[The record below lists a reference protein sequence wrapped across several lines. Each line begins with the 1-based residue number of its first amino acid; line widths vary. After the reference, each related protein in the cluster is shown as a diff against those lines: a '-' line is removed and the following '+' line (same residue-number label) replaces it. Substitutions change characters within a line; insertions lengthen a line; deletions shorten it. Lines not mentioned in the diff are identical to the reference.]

1 MSRIVTFY
9 SYKGGVGRTAALAN
23 IGVLLAR
30 RGKRVLMVD
39 CDLEAPGLDRY
50 FHPYV
55 SHPQPPNRGMIH
67 LLHEA
72 AQSPLAEWGA
82 HRITVTLPAVSKTE
96 AETVTLDLIGSG
108 SYATDYADRVRTFS
122 WDRFFENESGGAIL
136 DRWRDEWKKS
146 YDFVLFDS
154 RTGITDIGGVCTI
167 LLPDFLALVFSANN
181 QSFEG
186 ALAVVGAAQS
196 ARRNLGVPRPPLAV
210 LPILSRFD
218 RGDEVAEA
226 DQWLKRFSEELKP
239 FYDDWLPKRFKP
251 LQIIEL
257 TKVPYV
263 TLFSFGEK
271 LPVLTHGVSEP
282 QLPGYYYRNLARLL
296 ESDFRD
302 AASIIDPESVPGTRK
317 IFITHSSA
325 DDGFVRELR
334 EALADLGQE
343 MWTDSRQLKGGD
355 PLWLEVQHT
364 IEESSACVVVVSP
377 AALQSKWVGKELH
390 HALKI
395 RDERGNDQFPV
406 ILLSLDGTRLGV
418 LEGLFEEEPTYIP
431 VSSAPGGAT
440 AALHDILVAFGLRL
454 PTGRPP
460 VPQPPP
466 EPVAE
471 LVLELSD
478 LGFDEQ
484 DGVRRPAAR
493 ARLVYEPA
501 SAGQEKVVSEQMW
514 RLIAPLGPIEA
525 EELRWYLERWPVWP
539 NPLVADRARK
549 VEMNLIAWGQAL
561 HALALPPEHTANVL
575 QGWAGVGEGASRRFS
590 VTVDVA
596 LVAGA
601 SEAETIAA
609 REAATALLA
618 LPWELLH
625 NGDSFLFQGAR
636 PTRVRRRL
644 PNTRPL
650 PVQVVA
656 PPIRVLLITARP
668 EDESCSY
675 IDHRAS
681 SLPLVA
687 ATEELGEVLRLS
699 LLHPA
704 TYPALEAELARAQQA
719 GEPYHVVHFDGHG
732 VYDRRVGLGGLCFE
746 DPSDSHKL
754 TGRRHQTVYT
764 NQLGP
769 LLNDYRIPLVLLE
782 ACHSAQAEAG
792 AESVA
797 SELLQRGVASVVA
810 MSHSVLE
817 ETARRFVASFYPELA
832 RGQRVGQAMLA
843 AQRALHSD
851 PSRGQR
857 HGIGELTLADWF
869 VPVLYQEKYD
879 PQLFTATP
887 ALQTQED
894 LRERLRAR
902 LGEVPPE
909 PADTGFVG
917 RSRDLLA
924 LERLLRQERWAV
936 VRGQGGAGK
945 TALAAELARWLVRSQ
960 QVSRAAFVSVE
971 LCSHKDAVL
980 DALGR
985 QLVGADYSAA
995 KYDSPEE
1002 ALLSIERALREQPT
1016 LLVIDNMESLLLPPF
1031 IGTMPNLS
1039 EEANGELAAILHT
1052 LVRLNAKGDTRL
1064 VFTSREALP
1073 APFDADSQ
1081 RWELRQLGRS
1091 DAVALIERSLAAGE
1105 SSGAAG
1111 AGAGAAAL
1119 EARREEIEALVAAVQ
1134 GHARTLALLAP
1145 ELRRRGVAA
1154 TQAALVELMQQM
1166 QQQVAHLPA
1175 DDPRHREQS
1184 LFASVELTLR
1194 RLSAANR
1201 ERARLLGVFHGG
1213 VDLDVLRAMT
1223 GWEAAEVEGL
1233 AQELVGTGL
1242 ATANPHH
1249 HLSLN
1254 PALCP
1259 YLKATFSEEELQ
1271 ALTAGWLEAMAA
1283 YLGYLVGQQRSQNAE
1298 LAATLTLLELP
1309 NLFALLDRSQAVA
1322 DPETTIE
1329 RATSLYD
1336 LLQGL
1341 GKPRLMERVARVR
1354 EAAAAA
1360 LVEGPSHACFEAS
1373 RTRIEQ
1379 QLATGHLRE
1388 ALAGAQQLL
1397 QQVQAAGEEAYAGAD
1412 YDLAMAFV
1420 LMGRVL
1426 QTGGAAQQALPLLQ
1440 EASRRFEAIEHKR
1453 PGVGAERMASA
1464 CLTEQGDCLTALG
1477 RYDAA
1482 AATYEES
1489 IRRSEQGGDLREVAV
1504 SKGQLGTIRLKQ
1516 KRYDEA
1522 LEAYQ
1527 QARDTFSRLNEPGT
1541 VAIAWHQIGRVHQ
1554 EAGQPEAAEEAYNQ
1568 SLAIEVR
1575 LGNIVGQSRTL
1586 NQLGSLYDDVLGRP
1600 EDAVA
1605 FCLRAADNYVQI
1617 GDTANEG
1624 HTRSN
1629 LAGTLRKLHRFD
1641 EARQEIR
1648 RAIEC
1653 KAQFGHASESWNSWY
1668 ILAAIET
1675 ETGNIAAAAE
1685 AKGNAIASYLAY
1697 RRDGG
1702 ENHQPDGRISLAVT
1716 QALRSGEPA
1725 EAATLLQQRA
1735 ADPDAAGLL
1744 PFIGALQAVVAGS
1757 RDPALADQP
1766 ELDYTMAAEILL
1778 LIETLVGEQG

>member
-1 MSRIVTFY
+1 
-9 SYKGGVGRTAALAN
+9 
-23 IGVLLAR
+23 
-30 RGKRVLMVD
+30 
-39 CDLEAPGLDRY
+39 
-50 FHPYV
+50 
-55 SHPQPPNRGMIH
+55 MIH

-72 AQSPLAEWGA
+72 ALSPLAEWGA
-82 HRITVTLPAVSKTE
+82 HRITVTLPPLSKTE
-96 AETVTLDLIGSG
+96 TEPVTLDLISSG
-108 SYATDYADRVRTFS
+108 SYATDYADRVRRFS

-136 DRWRDEWKKS
+136 DRWRDEWKQS

-186 ALAVVGAAQS
+186 ALAVAGAAQA

-251 LQIIEL
+251 LQMIEL

-302 AASIIDPESVPGTRK
+302 AASIIDPESVPATRK

-325 DDGFVRELR
+325 DYGFVRELR

-343 MWTDSRQLKGGD
+343 MWFDSRQLKGGD
-355 PLWLEVQHT
+355 PLWLEIQHT
-364 IEESSACVVVVSP
+364 IEESSAYAVVVSP
-377 AALQSKWVGKELH
+377 AALQSKWVDKELR

-395 RDERGNDQFPV
+395 RDERGKGQFPV

-418 LEGLFEEEPTYIP
+418 LEGLFEEEPAYIP

-440 AALHDILVAFGLRL
+440 AALHEILVALGLRL
-454 PTGRPP
+454 PTDRPP
-460 VPQPPP
+460 VPQP

-478 LGFDEQ
+478 LAFHEQ

-501 SAGQEKVVSEQMW
+501 TAGQQEVVSDQSW

-539 NPLVADRARK
+539 NPLVADRARQL
-549 VEMNLIAWGQAL
+549 EANLIAWGKAL
-561 HALALPPEHTANVL
+561 HGAALPLQPTANVL
-575 QGWAGVGEGASRRFS
+575 QAWAGVAAGESRRFS
-590 VTVDVA
+590 VSVDDSP
-596 LVAGA
+596 LHGA
-601 SEAETIAA
+601 SEAEEKLAQ
-609 REAATALLA
+609 EAATALLA

-625 NGDSFLFQGAR
+625 NGDGFLFQGAR
-636 PTRVRRRL
+636 PTRVRRRRL
-644 PNTRPL
+644 PNKRTL
-650 PVQVVA
+650 AVPVLA

-668 EDESCSY
+668 EDESCGY
-675 IDHRAS
+675 HDHRAS
-681 SLPLVA
+681 ALPLLA
-687 ATEELGEVLRLS
+687 ATEELGDVLRLT

-754 TGRRHQTVYT
+754 TERRHQILHT

-782 ACHSAQAEAG
+782 ACQSAQADAG
-792 AESVA
+792 GESVA

-810 MSHSVLE
+810 MSHSVLV
-817 ETARRFVASFYPELA
+817 ETARRFVTAFYTELA

-843 AQRALHSD
+843 GQRALHSD

-857 HGIGELTLADWF
+857 YGIGELTLADWF
-869 VPVLYQEKYD
+869 VPVLYQEKDD

-887 ALQTQED
+887 APQTQED
-894 LRERLRAR
+894 LRSRLRAR

-909 PADTGFVG
+909 PAETGFVG

-936 VRGQGGAGK
+936 VRGQGGEGK

-960 QVSRAAFVSVE
+960 QVRRAAFVSVE

-995 KYDSPEE
+995 KYENPEQ
-1002 ALLSIERALREQPT
+1002 ALQPIERALREQPT
-1016 LLVIDNMESLLLPPF
+1016 LLVIDNMESLLLPPY
-1031 IGTMPNLS
+1031 IGTLPKHS
-1039 EEANGELAAILHT
+1039 EELDGELAAILHI
-1052 LVRLNAKGDTRL
+1052 LARLNAKGDTRL

-1073 APFDADSQ
+1073 APFDANSQ
-1081 RWELRQLGRS
+1081 RWELRQLGKG

-1105 SSGAAG
+1105 SSGAPG
-1111 AGAGAAAL
+1111 AGAGGAAL
-1119 EARREEIEALVAAVQ
+1119 EARREEIEALVDAVQ

-1154 TQAALVELMQQM
+1154 TQADLVELMQQM
-1166 QQQVAHLPA
+1166 QRQVAQLPA
-1175 DDPRHREQS
+1175 DDPRRREQS
-1184 LFASVELTLR
+1184 LFASVELSLR

-1201 ERARLLGVFHGG
+1201 ERTRVLGVFHGG
-1213 VDLDVLRAMT
+1213 VDLDLLRTMT
-1223 GWEAAEVEGL
+1223 GWEPAEVEGL

-1242 ATANPHH
+1242 ATANPYN
-1249 HLSLN
+1249 HLCLN
-1254 PALCP
+1254 PVLCP
-1259 YLKATFSEEELQ
+1259 YLKANLSEEELQ
-1271 ALTAGWLEAMAA
+1271 VLTAGWLEAMAT
-1283 YLGYLVGQQRSQNAE
+1283 YLNYLYQQQSQNTE

-1309 NLFALLDRSQAVA
+1309 NLFALLDRSLAAA
-1322 DPETTIE
+1322 DPETTID
-1329 RATSLYD
+1329 RATSLYS
-1336 LLQGL
+1336 LLQAL
-1341 GKPRLMERVARVR
+1341 GKPRLLERVARVH

-1360 LVEGPSHACFEAS
+1360 LGEGWSHARFQAS
-1373 RTRIEQ
+1373 LTRIEQ
-1379 QLATGHLRE
+1379 QLAAGQLRE

-1397 QQVQAAGEEAYAGAD
+1397 LQAQAEGEEAYAEAE
-1412 YDLAMAFV
+1412 YDLAMAYFS
-1420 LMGRVL
+1420 LGRVL
-1426 QTGGAAQQALPLLQ
+1426 KTGGGAQQCLPLLQ
-1440 EASRRFEAIEHKR
+1440 EAGQRFEAIANKR
-1453 PGVGAERMASA
+1453 PSVGAEGMASA
-1464 CLTEQGDCLTALG
+1464 SLTEQGDCLRRLG

-1482 AATYEES
+1482 AAAYEES
-1489 IRRSEQGGDLREVAV
+1489 IRRDEQRGALRDVAV
-1504 SKGQLGTIRLKQ
+1504 GKLQLGTVRFYQ
-1516 KRYDEA
+1516 QRYAEA

-1527 QARDTFSRLNEPGT
+1527 EAGDTFSRLNEPGS
-1541 VAIAWHQIGRVHQ
+1541 VAVAWHQIGIVH
-1554 EAGQPEAAEEAYNQ
+1554 EAAGQPEAAEDAYNQ

-1586 NQLGSLYDDVLGRP
+1586 NQLGSLYDVVLGRP

-1605 FCLRAADNYVQI
+1605 FCLRAAENYVQI
-1617 GDTANEG
+1617 GDTASEG

-1641 EARQEIR
+1641 EARQEIL

-1653 KAQFGHASESWNSWY
+1653 KAQFGHSSEPWNSWS
-1668 ILAAIET
+1668 ILADIET
-1675 ETGNIAAAAE
+1675 DSGNTAAAAE
-1685 AKGNAIASYLAY
+1685 AQGKAIACYLAY

-1702 ENHQPDGRISLAVT
+1702 ENHHPDGRISLAVS
-1716 QALRSGEPA
+1716 QALRDGDPA
-1725 EAATLLQQRA
+1725 QVATLLQQVA
-1735 ADPDAAGLL
+1735 AHPEAEELL

-1766 ELDYTMAAEILL
+1766 ELDYTMAAEVLL
-1778 LIETLVGEQG
+1778 LIETMGGDKG